1 MQDYRVLWGSI
12 RPGDETNALD
22 VLAAQAE
29 VVNQARD
36 AALGGVNR
44 AVDSVTGAT
53 KSRVNKLLGPF

>member
-1 MQDYRVLWGSI
+1 MGSI